1 MASQRTVRTWT
12 DLQESLNRVRQQL
25 GLVPRAGWDS
35 LITSNVHLCAHSAN
49 QRIRQRTHSSPFLPS
64 LADAPRVRRE
74 KKSVVHPDSGKDGRK
89 KNWRKRDF
97 VIFENAVGERTGQRG
112 SMHNKVHA
120 AYYYLLENK
129 DFAWNFADAFISEVL
144 ADELVPDVLIETLTH
159 CFAKSRQMY
168 PQKSHDKRQIKNRLL
183 GFQAVGYSL
192 SPEQFLSSLLEELV
206 LEVLR
211 ELSVNVLRN
220 TMKELVDDHLTR
232 SAMHDVMDEIV
243 TEAVQS
249 QLSVAIQDSQNE
261 LEWEET
267 LGTVISGAIEGE
279 VRGIVLSVLSEHD
292 TELLKLQHNQIAAS
306 ARKQLI
312 DSLLLEHLIG
322 MHGPALPWKDE
333 ASRCLD
339 SWMLDILLRQYMHM
353 HEQQQDTVG
362 SLLLADFHRRA
373 FQEVALDVILTELSK
388 TLEEDMEDLLENEIQ
403 LEIGEF
409 PTD

>member
-112 SMHNKVHA
+112 SMHN
-120 AYYYLLENK
+120 
-129 DFAWNFADAFISEVL
+129 
-144 ADELVPDVLIETLTH
+144 
-159 CFAKSRQMY
+159 KSRQMY